1 MNSKLPE
8 TRAQRIGRIL
18 SILREIDQLPVE
30 EIATYLGISSEDW
43 RKFETGE
50 LSPSLPQLESLANF
64 FQISLDI
71 LLKDLPEGVPEKID
85 PSKIA
90 PLHSLRDRI
99 IAVTI
104 KRARLEQ
111 NRTQKDLAVSLD
123 TDEATI
129 AELESGKI
137 SIPLPD
143 LEVICSE
150 LGISL
155 KSLVPGQELQSQ
167 QEMSNTPAKS
177 EQPLPLPPELYTFV
191 SNSSNLPYLHLAKKL
206 SEMDAHKLRGIAE
219 GLLEITY

>member
-1 MNSKLPE
+1 MNLELPE

-18 SILREIDQLPVE
+18 SILRGIDQLSVE
-30 EIATYLGISSEDW
+30 EIASYLGISSEDW
-43 RKFETGE
+43 LKFEIGE
-50 LSPSLPQLESLANF
+50 LSPSLPQLESVANIF
-64 FQISLDI
+64 HISLDI
-71 LLKDLPEGVPEKID
+71 LLADMPAEVPVDVD
-85 PSKIA
+85 PSKVA
-90 PLHSLRDRI
+90 ALHSLRDRI

-111 NRTQKDLAVSLD
+111 NRTQKDLAASLD
-123 TDEATI
+123 TDETTI

-155 KSLVPGQELQSQ
+155 KTLTSGHELQSQ
-167 QEMSNTPAKS
+167 QEVKNTPAKS
-177 EQPLPLPPELYTFV
+177 EQPLPLPPDLYTFV
-191 SNSSNLPYLHLAKKL
+191 SNSSNLPYLQLAKKL
-206 SEMDAHKLRGIAE
+206 SEMDANKLRGIAE